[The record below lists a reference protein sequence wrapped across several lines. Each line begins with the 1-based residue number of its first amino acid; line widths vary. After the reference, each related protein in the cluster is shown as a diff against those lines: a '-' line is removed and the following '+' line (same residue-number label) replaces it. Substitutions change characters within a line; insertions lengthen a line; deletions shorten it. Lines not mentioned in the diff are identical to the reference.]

1 MINQH
6 ILKELESIVGKGD
19 ILTEKEDRIC
29 YSYDATTLKFL
40 PDAIL
45 FPENAMEISRILKI
59 ANREK
64 IPVFPRGA
72 GSGFSGGSLP
82 VKGGIVLA
90 TSKMDLILEL
100 DEENL
105 TIVVEPGVVTE
116 RLQKFV
122 ESRRLF
128 YPPDPASLKFSTI
141 GGNIAECAGGPRAV
155 KYGVTKDYV
164 LGLEVVLPTGEILS
178 TGVKTVKSVAG
189 YDLTKLM
196 VGSEGT
202 LGIITKAILKLIPLP
217 ETKNTL
223 LVLFKNIDNAAVAV
237 KNIIKAKI
245 IPSTLEFMDSSTIKC
260 IEEYLHLGLPKETG
274 ALLLIEIDG
283 FREAV
288 EIEKNKISEVC
299 KSLNPLDIKIA
310 VDPQEQ
316 EKLWEARRA
325 VSPAIGK
332 LSPSKIN
339 EDITVP
345 RNKIPEMLRK
355 TYKIADDF
363 KLNIVCFGHAGDG
376 NIHVNIMTDRENK
389 EEMERVEKAVKRLFS
404 ETLELGGT
412 ISGEHGIGLTK
423 APYLKMELGEIGYS
437 TMKKIKELFDPN
449 NILNPGKMFL

>member
-1 MINQH
+1 MIKAE
-6 ILKELESIVGKGD
+6 IFKELESIVGKED
-19 ILTEKEDRIC
+19 LLTDKEDRIC
-29 YSYDATTLKFL
+29 YSYDATALKFL

-45 FPENAMEISRILKI
+45 FPENAGEISRILKI

-82 VKGGIVLA
+82 VTGGIVIA
-90 TSKMDLILEL
+90 TSKMDLIIEL
-100 DEENL
+100 DSENL
-105 TIVVEPGVVTE
+105 TVVVEPGVVTE

-122 ESRRLF
+122 ESRGLF

-141 GGNIAECAGGPRAV
+141 GGNIAECSGGPRAV

-178 TGVKTVKSVAG
+178 TGVKTAKSVAG

-223 LVLFKNIDNAAVAV
+223 LVLFKSIENAAVAV
-237 KNIIKAKI
+237 TNIIKEKI
-245 IPSTLEFMDSSTIKC
+245 IPSTLEFMDKSTIKC
-260 IEEYLHLGLPKETG
+260 IEEHLKLGLPEETG
-274 ALLLIEIDG
+274 ALLLIEVDG
-283 FREAV
+283 FKEAV
-288 EIEKNKISEVC
+288 EIQKNKIAEIC
-299 KSLNPLDIKIA
+299 RNLNPIDIKIA
-310 VDPQEQ
+310 ADPKEQ

-325 VSPAIGK
+325 VSPAVGK

-345 RNKIPEMLRK
+345 RSRIPEMLRRI
-355 TYKIADDF
+355 YKIADDF

-389 EEMERVEKAVKRLFS
+389 DEMERVEEAVKRLFS
-404 ETLELGGT
+404 ETLELEGT

-423 APYLKMELGEIGYS
+423 APYLKMELGETAYK
-437 TMKKIKELFDPN
+437 TMKNIKELFDPN
-449 NILNPGKMFL
+449 NIMNPGKMFL